1 MESLSI
7 RVLLADDEAAIRN
20 GLQNAISWEHYQAQ
34 VIATASNGQEALDLI
49 GKYRPDL
56 VVIDIKMPQI
66 DGLEVIRR
74 SKAAGFACRFLILS
88 GYDDFSLAQK
98 AIRYGAN
105 GYFLKPLKVEEFK
118 DELSRQCTEILSS
131 HHTPAASANLS
142 ELMESSKIF
151 FLNQLLL
158 NEIRDDSELTR
169 RRMMLGLT
177 ILDAPFRL
185 AVCAAAVSK
194 SNLLPALC
202 QAKPVFANCFG
213 DRPCEIWILGEKQLI
228 FLIAEPS
235 VSAEHIKHV
244 ASFEQAAR
252 LESSTRSEQ
261 ASPQDILAPLADG
274 LRQLKEQTGIR
285 FYAAVGTSATHPDQ
299 AAASYSAALRALSYH
314 IYECPTDIYDDS
326 MVCRTKPSF
335 STASIAYDPMIACI
349 EHANPDEIEQCCT
362 SFVQSLFF
370 VPMPPPDFIR
380 GMCIHVLTNI
390 RVRFLAKHP
399 DLTLDEP
406 IRPDDVLSCH
416 TTLDLIH
423 WLMLGFS
430 SISERYL
437 QKKESS
443 DPIIETAKEYIKNHI
458 SSNLKARDVAATVN
472 LSESYFTIYFKTK
485 AGQNFRD
492 YVLNARTDLAR
503 KLLLERRLSIS
514 EIAYA
519 TGYQDYRSF
528 SRAFKNV
535 TGISPSD
542 YQNR

>member
-20 GLQNAISWEHYQAQ
+20 GLQNAIPWEHYQAQ

-74 SKAAGFACRFLILS
+74 TKAAGFACRFLILS

-131 HHTPAASANLS
+131 HHTPAVSANLN

-158 NEIRDDSELTR
+158 NEIRDDGELTR
-169 RRMMLGLT
+169 RQMMLGLT
-177 ILDAPFRL
+177 ILNAPFRV

-194 SNLLPALC
+194 SNLLPALE

-213 DRPCEIWILGEKQLI
+213 DHPCEIWILGEKQLI
-228 FLIAEPS
+228 FLIPEPKTS
-235 VSAEHIKHV
+235 SEPIEH
-244 ASFEQAAR
+244 AAH
-252 LESSTRSEQ
+252 LESSTRFEQ
-261 ASPQDILAPLADG
+261 ASPQDILTPLANG

-285 FYAAVGTSATHPDQ
+285 FYAAIGTSATHPDQ

-349 EHANPDEIEQCCT
+349 ERANPDEIEQCCT
-362 SFVQSLFF
+362 DFVQSLFF
-370 VPMPPPDFIR
+370 VPMPPPDFVR

-399 DLTLDEP
+399 ELTLDEP
-406 IRPDDVLSCH
+406 IRSDDVLSCH

-423 WLMLGFS
+423 WLTLGFS

-437 QKKESS
+437 QKKGSS
-443 DPIIETAKEYIKNHI
+443 DPIIETAKEYIKDHI

-485 AGQNFRD
+485 TGQNFRD